1 MIRML
6 QAITKKLETN
16 VVFSQQGQKELED
29 LFGRVVHLTDNLVAA
44 FELSNEEHLA
54 AIKEDA
60 NGIIAMEE
68 QMRFSHIRRLHAQI
82 SVTGT
87 RARSTWIS
95 PTRCAASPTIPSS
108 LSRTCPASQANLP

>member
-1 MIRML
+1 MCSP
-6 QAITKKLETN
+6 A
-16 VVFSQQGQKELED
+16 GQKELED

-60 NGIIAMEE
+60 NGIIAREE
-68 QMRFSHIRRLHAQI
+68 QMRFFIYGAFTPRFRDRDTSPIRGFTNAMRRIADH
-82 SVTGT
+82 T
-87 RARSTWIS
+87 
-95 PTRCAASPTIPSS
+95 SS